1 MVDALT
7 SQLSN
12 IWRHMAAFGGAS
24 LAIPAVLFCIIIM
37 MVIPLPAIL
46 LDIFFTANIAL
57 SLIIVMICISALKPL
72 DFSSFPTVLLF
83 ATLLRLALNVASTR
97 VVLVE
102 GHTGSNAAG
111 SVIEAFGQF
120 IIAGNYLIGIIVFSI
135 LMIINFVVVT
145 KGAGRVSEVT
155 ARFTLDAMPG
165 KQMAID
171 ADLNAGILTKEEA
184 KARRAEVAAES
195 EFYGSMDGASKFVK
209 GDVIA
214 GIIILVINIVGG
226 LIIGMAFH
234 GMSLSDAAQTYA
246 LLTIGDGLVAQIPSL
261 LLATATAIIV
271 TRVSADTTMHSQI
284 KTQMGSFQPLALTAG
299 ILLIIGVIPGMPNLI
314 FLSMAALAA
323 GLCYLAY
330 RRDQL
335 EEAQEEA
342 DEAQEQSAEMVELS
356 WDDVPKVDVIGLE
369 VGYGL
374 IPLIDKAQ
382 GGDLMQRIKG
392 VRKKLS
398 HQLGFL
404 IQTVH
409 IRDNL
414 DLSPN
419 QYRINI
425 NGVTRGQA
433 ELMPGRELAIN
444 PGVTHGALN
453 GIETRD
459 PAFGLEAIWIT
470 PDQREYAQTLG
481 YTVVDASTALAT
493 HLNKILQENA
503 SDLIGHDEAQQ
514 LLDQLA
520 ASAPKLVESLVPK
533 KISLGVFAAVLQ
545 NLLEEGVPIRNIKG
559 IVEVLSNCAD
569 STQNAEDLTAAV
581 RPSLGRMIVQ
591 SLADIGEDLSVMT
604 LAPDLEQ
611 LLHTVLQQG
620 GMGGDNIEPTLAEQ
634 LLTNLYASSEQL
646 VEEGIQ
652 PVLIVSPTVRPW
664 LAKFVK
670 HRVPGLVV
678 LGFNEIPDEQGI
690 RVVRTIDRKVSDQL
704 EN

>member
-620 GMGGDNIEPTLAEQ
+620 GMGGDNIEPSLAEQ

>member
-97 VVLVE
+97 VVLVD

-284 KTQMGSFQPLALTAG
+284 KTQMGSFQPLAVTAG

-330 RRDQL
+330 RREQL

-569 STQNAEDLTAAV
+569 TTQNAEDLTAAV

-620 GMGGDNIEPTLAEQ
+620 GMGGDNIEPSLAEQ

>member
-1 MVDALT
+1 MVDVLT